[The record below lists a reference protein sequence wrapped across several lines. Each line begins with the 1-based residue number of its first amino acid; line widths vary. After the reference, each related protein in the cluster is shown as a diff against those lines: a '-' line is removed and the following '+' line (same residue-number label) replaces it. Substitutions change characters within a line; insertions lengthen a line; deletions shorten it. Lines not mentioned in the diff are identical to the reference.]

1 MTIDTQKLREL
12 EAKATAGPWHTKTEC
27 PGRCCWHI
35 FPDMPMYGGARDPGD
50 GTQDWPIVMD
60 ECSEEDAAFMVEAR
74 NQMRGLL
81 DHIDSQQLTL
91 ANIEAFVACDASAIS
106 YQSLGQYRTTLLRM
120 LRQALAEKEPGT

>member
-1 MTIDTQKLREL
+1 MTIDMEKLREL
-12 EAKATAGPWHTKTEC
+12 EARTTAGPWHTKTEC

-35 FPDMPMYGGARDPGD
+35 FPGMPMYGGAPDPGD
-50 GTQDWPIVMD
+50 GAQDWPIVMS

-74 NQMRGLL
+74 NQMRALL
-81 DHIDSQQLTL
+81 DHIDSQQRTL

-120 LRQALAEKEPGT
+120 LRQAPAAKEPGA